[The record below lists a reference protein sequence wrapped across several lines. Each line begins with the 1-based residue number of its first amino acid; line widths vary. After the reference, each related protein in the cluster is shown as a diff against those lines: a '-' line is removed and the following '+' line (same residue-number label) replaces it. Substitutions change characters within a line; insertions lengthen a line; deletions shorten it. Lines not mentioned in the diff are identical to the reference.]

1 MNFPWFLKERNIIL
15 EKFFLE
21 LEKHRGKR
29 VFFSE
34 NQKFFTFCFE
44 KCKKVFKKSGILT
57 TKNKIEREIK
67 TWNEKIKKLRK
78 SINEKGYLVFDGI
91 LSPIQLKSVQK
102 YFRSLRKVHSHS
114 GFFTLVDDGC
124 ISYIFHIYF
133 LFIFIYL
140 FVIYLFHI
148 YFIFICY
155 LFIIYLFI
163 SYLFVSYLFI
173 SYLFISYLFHIYLF
187 VIYSFVIYSFVIYSL
202 VIY

>member
-133 LFIFIYL
+133 LFI
-140 FVIYLFHI
+140 
-148 YFIFICY
+148 CY